1 MPSLNVTF
9 AEHEL
14 ALLREAAATAGQS
27 LARFVRAAALAEA
40 WEHHLTAAYQDM
52 HRNLSGQSTPLA
64 ERATYL
70 AVVAQ
75 EGTL

>member
-14 ALLREAAATAGQS
+14 ALLRLAAASAGQS
-27 LARFVRAAALAEA
+27 LARFVRGAALAEA
-40 WEHHLTAAYQDM
+40 WEHHLRAAYEDM
-52 HRNLSGQSTPLA
+52 HRNLSEQGAPLA
-64 ERATYL
+64 DRATYL